1 MKKTLK
7 EMMQELEKGGRDSKI
22 YLNITYHLASKYF
35 ICDSVRKLSVEDL
48 EYIYDNLYINN
59 ELIDID
65 NVEEYDLNKLG
76 ISAKNQELIKAGKKC
91 LLLNYYKINESRPTD
106 CRIWLDAIYDR
117 LVY

>member
-1 MKKTLK
+1 MRKTLK

-22 YLNITYHLASKYF
+22 YLNITYYLASKYF

-48 EYIYDNLYINN
+48 EYVYDNLYINN

-65 NVEEYDLNKLG
+65 NYNEYDLDKLG
-76 ISAKNQELIKAGKKC
+76 ISKANQEALKDGKKC
-91 LLLNYYKINESRPTD
+91 LLLNYYRVNDSWPTD
-106 CRIWLDAIYDR
+106 CKIWLDAIYDR